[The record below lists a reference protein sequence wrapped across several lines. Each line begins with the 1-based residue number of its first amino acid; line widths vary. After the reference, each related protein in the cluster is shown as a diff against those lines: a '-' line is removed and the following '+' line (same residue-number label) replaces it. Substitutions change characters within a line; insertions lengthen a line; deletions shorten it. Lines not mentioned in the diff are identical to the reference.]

1 MATLYYSIAVF
12 LPLCQPVRKEVNISK
27 DLRSV
32 PIYWTVINY
41 NRADGKGSSTLRAED
56 FSPIPPN
63 WGQRTLSIYAILP
76 LKEGGV
82 FMKGIG
88 ISLIV
93 WGCIGI
99 LFGLQ
104 MFGDIGIACIWA
116 SVASILAGAGFL
128 SVNKQIQNLWKQK

>member
-1 MATLYYSIAVF
+1 MATLYFTIEVI
-12 LPLCQPVRKEVNISK
+12 LPLHPLGSKEVNISK

-63 WGQRTLSIYAILP
+63 WGQRTLSIYAIL
-76 LKEGGV
+76 LSREGGV

>member
-1 MATLYYSIAVF
+1 MRLIT
-12 LPLCQPVRKEVNISK
+12 
-27 DLRSV
+27 
-32 PIYWTVINY
+32 
-41 NRADGKGSSTLRAED
+41 KGN
-56 FSPIPPN
+56 FHIPPN
-63 WGQRTLSIYAILP
+63 RGQQTLSIYAIL
-76 LKEGGV
+76 LSKEGGV

-88 ISLIV
+88 ISLII

>member
-1 MATLYYSIAVF
+1 MWAFSTEMFVTFIPTRVRLF
-12 LPLCQPVRKEVNISK
+12 PL
-27 DLRSV
+27 
-32 PIYWTVINY
+32 YWTVQNY
-41 NRADGKGSSTLRAED
+41 NRVKRVKIEIDSKRFFL
-56 FSPIPPN
+56 IPPN
-63 WGQRTLSIYAILP
+63 WGQRTLSIYAIL
-76 LKEGGV
+76 LSKEGGV

>member
-1 MATLYYSIAVF
+1 MY
-12 LPLCQPVRKEVNISK
+12 
-27 DLRSV
+27 
-32 PIYWTVINY
+32 Y
-41 NRADGKGSSTLRAED
+41 NRDNGDNGKGSNTHRAEV
-56 FSPIPPN
+56 FSRVPPN
-63 WGQRTLSIYAILP
+63 WGQRTLSIYAILLP
-76 LKEGGV
+76 KEGTV

-88 ISLIV
+88 ISLII

>member
-1 MATLYYSIAVF
+1 MRGATSFSKLIFISRQVFFSSGACYFPGGLGFGLQLAVA
-12 LPLCQPVRKEVNISK
+12 
-27 DLRSV
+27 V
-32 PIYWTVINY
+32 PIH
-41 NRADGKGSSTLRAED
+41 RAIFIRY
-56 FSPIPPN
+56 FHIPPN
-63 WGQRTLSIYAILP
+63 RGQQTLSIYAIL
-76 LKEGGV
+76 LSKEGGV

-88 ISLIV
+88 ISLII

-116 SVASILAGAGFL
+116 SVASILAGVGFL

>member
-1 MATLYYSIAVF
+1 
-12 LPLCQPVRKEVNISK
+12 
-27 DLRSV
+27 
-32 PIYWTVINY
+32 
-41 NRADGKGSSTLRAED
+41 
-56 FSPIPPN
+56 
-63 WGQRTLSIYAILP
+63 
-76 LKEGGV
+76 
-82 FMKGIG
+82 MKGIG

-128 SVNKQIQNLWKQK
+128 SVNKHLEAEIRNRQSKHSGGNPTAQRIPAWIPRRPRKRTKQYPQSQFPKSEESGFYFWSGKTLTEHSDSSP

>member
-1 MATLYYSIAVF
+1 MIAKGFFTFPQIGGNERFSFMLYF
-12 LPLCQPVRKEVNISK
+12 CRKKEVF
-27 DLRSV
+27 
-32 PIYWTVINY
+32 
-41 NRADGKGSSTLRAED
+41 ST
-56 FSPIPPN
+56 
-63 WGQRTLSIYAILP
+63 
-76 LKEGGV
+76 
-82 FMKGIG
+82 KGIG